1 MIHLL
6 YEALTLDVVIN
17 FCTSIFGVTLGAAIA
32 IYGQFKL
39 TKWQKD
45 QATQEDAQKRN
56 DFRYGALV
64 EAQVALFRQAEIII
78 QLKKDLLD
86 HPNFQAARESNEML
100 PAYESIV
107 SAPMVRLENIA
118 FLAQGMKNEKVDA
131 ELLHEILL
139 AQASYEN
146 MRLVIERHNKHDTY
160 LKLRYPGEII
170 EGKLHIPM
178 APNSYD
184 AHLARNLADK
194 LYELSPQT
202 INQCLKASMRIAE
215 YVQAVYPNH
224 MPLKFTEVTNTE
236 LSRTEKRPS
245 GD

>member
-6 YEALTLDVVIN
+6 YEALTFDVVVN
-17 FCTSIFGVTLGAAIA
+17 FYTSVFGVMLGAGMA

-39 TKWQKD
+39 SKWQKIE
-45 QATQEDAQKRN
+45 AAKEEAQKRK

-64 EAQVALFRQAEIII
+64 EAQVALFRQAETII

-86 HPNFQAARESNEML
+86 HPDFQAARESNGML

-107 SAPMVRLENIA
+107 NAPMVRLENIA

-146 MRLVIERHNKHDTY
+146 TRLAIERHNKHDTY
-160 LKLRYPGEII
+160 LRMRYPGEII
-170 EGKLHIPM
+170 EGKLRIPM
-178 APNSYD
+178 APDSYD
-184 AHLARNLADK
+184 AHLARDLVDK
-194 LYELSPQT
+194 LYELSPLT
-202 INQCLKASMRIAE
+202 IDQCLKASMRIAKH
-215 YVQAVYPNH
+215 VQAVYPNN
-224 MPLKFTEVTNTE
+224 MPLKFTEVTDAE
-236 LSRTEKRPS
+236 LSRAEKTP
-245 GD
+245 